1 MRTTLTIDDDVLS
14 AARQLADVKGIP
26 LGQAISELA
35 RTTLAASG
43 QQAVRNGILLL
54 PRNPEAKGATLDEV
68 NRFRDELS

>member
-14 AARQLADVKGIP
+14 VARKLADVKGIS

-43 QQAVRNGILLL
+43 QQEDRNGISLL
-54 PRNPEAKGATLDEV
+54 PRNAGAKGATMDEV
-68 NRFRDELS
+68 NRLRDESS